1 MGSSYLLYDGEC
13 PACSAY
19 VAMARLRQLYP
30 DLQVIDARIA
40 PALVAELRGQGY
52 EINIGMVLNLDGVV
66 HFGAEAT
73 RMIARLGRASPSRW
87 RRMALAFI
95 GAGPWSR
102 RLYPWLNRG
111 RGALLRLLGRGPI
124 G

>member
-30 DLQVIDARIA
+30 DLQVIDARTA
-40 PALVAELRGQGY
+40 PALVAEMRGQGY
-52 EINIGMVLNLDGVV
+52 EINVGMVLNLDGVV

-73 RMIARLGRASPSRW
+73 RMIACLGRASPSRW
-87 RRMALAFI
+87 RRMALSFI
-95 GAGPWSR
+95 GTAPWSR
-102 RLYPWLNRG
+102 RLYPWLSRG

>member
-1 MGSSYLLYDGEC
+1 MGTNYLLYDGEC
-13 PACSAY
+13 PVCSSY

-30 DLQVIDARIA
+30 DLRVIDARTA

-52 EINIGMVLNLDGVV
+52 EINVGMVLRLDGVV

-73 RMIARLGRASPSRW
+73 RMIARLGRTSPSRW
-87 RRMALAFI
+87 RRAAMRLLA
-95 GAGPWSR
+95 AAPYR
-102 RLYPWLNRG
+102 WLNAG
-111 RGALLRLLGRGPI
+111 RGVLLKALGRDPI